1 MKKYISILLFTLG
14 TFLILKAFIKLDKN
28 TNKVVILPPI
38 EERVEKAIPVKNNPT
53 LTPAP
58 KLYNSA
64 PVGPYLESGKVN
76 LRSK

>member
-1 MKKYISILLFTLG
+1 MKKWISILVATIGCFVL
-14 TFLILKAFIKLDKN
+14 LKSLIKLDKN
-28 TNKVVILPPI
+28 TDKVVILPPI
-38 EERVEKAIPVKNNPT
+38 EERVEKAIPVTNNPT